1 MLLIILDDTDEREG
15 YLTAVKARFPEVT
28 VHAFSREE
36 DIGGLIEE
44 ADILLTR
51 KISDGLLQRAKK
63 LQWIQ
68 VKTSGVNYIV
78 DLPSYKKEVLLTSAR
93 GIHGPQV
100 SEMAILLMLALNRN
114 FPQNV
119 RNQEKKIWDRWPG
132 KLLYQKEVGILGIGV
147 IGEEIAKKCKSF
159 GMTVHGIDLAKK
171 RIDSVD
177 YFYGPSDLLQVM
189 PKVDYFVIVVP
200 YTRETE
206 HMINR
211 NVLSAM
217 KPTSYLIN
225 LGRGKVVD
233 EEALIEV
240 LKKEKIAG
248 AALDTFQAEPLP
260 KDHPFWSLRNVIITP
275 HVAGASDNYVEQVFS
290 IFGENLSR
298 FLKGE
303 REGLINLV
311 KG

>member
-1 MLLIILDDTDEREG
+1 MLLIIFDDTDEREG
-15 YLTAVKARFPEVT
+15 YRAAVQAGFPEVS
-28 VHAFSREE
+28 VQAFSKEE

-78 DLPSYKKEVLLTSAR
+78 DLPSYKKEILLTSAR

-119 RNQEKKIWDRWPG
+119 RNQEKRIWDRWPG
-132 KLLYQKEVGILGIGV
+132 KLLYQKEVCILGLGV
-147 IGEEIAKKCKSF
+147 IGEEIAKKCKTF
-159 GMTVHGIDLAKK
+159 GMTVHGVDIIKK

-177 YFYGPSDLLQVM
+177 CFYDPSELFQVM
-189 PKVDYFVIVVP
+189 PKIDFLVIVVP

-206 HMINR
+206 HMVNG
-211 NVLSAM
+211 NVLAVM
-217 KPTSYLIN
+217 KPTSCLIN

-233 EEALIEV
+233 EEALLEA
-240 LKKEKIAG
+240 LKEKKIAG
-248 AALDTFQAEPLP
+248 AALDTFREEPLP
-260 KDHPFWSLRNVIITP
+260 KDHPLWSMRNVIITP

-290 IFGENLSR
+290 IFGENLRR

-303 REGLINLV
+303 RESLINLV

>member
-1 MLLIILDDTDEREG
+1 MLLIILDDTEERDG
-15 YLTAVKARFPEVT
+15 YLSAVKARFPELSVK
-28 VHAFSREE
+28 AFSREE
-36 DIGGLIEE
+36 EIGSLIER

-51 KISDGLLQRAKK
+51 KISDGLLRRAKK

-78 DLPSYKKEVLLTSAR
+78 DLPSYKKDILLTSAR

-100 SEMAILLMLALNRN
+100 SEMAMLLMLALNRN

-119 RNQEKKIWDRWPG
+119 KNQEKRVWARWPG
-132 KLLYQKEVGILGIGV
+132 KLLYGKQVGILGIGV
-147 IGEEIAKKCKSF
+147 IGEEIAKKCKAF
-159 GMTVHGIDLAKK
+159 GMTVHGIDIVDR

-177 YFYGPSDLLQVM
+177 YFYNPSALLQVM

-211 NVLSAM
+211 EVLSAM
-217 KPTSYLIN
+217 KPTSYLVN

-233 EEALIEV
+233 EAALIEA
-240 LKKEKIAG
+240 LKQEKIAG
-248 AALDTFQAEPLP
+248 AGLDTFATEPLP
-260 KDHPFWSLRNVIITP
+260 QDHPLWGLRNLIVTP
-275 HVAGASDNYVEQVFS
+275 HVAGASENYVEQVFS

-303 REGLINLV
+303 RENLINVV
-311 KG
+311 KV